1 MSEKLALIIATSQ
14 YQDPALRQL
23 VAPAQDAE
31 SLARVLKDPA
41 IGGFQVWTLI
51 NEPSYKVSLEI
62 ESFCDHHSR
71 DDLLLV
77 YFSCHGIKDVDGL
90 LYFAT
95 VDTQLARHNVRRAT
109 AVGAEFVNQVMSR
122 GRSRRQ
128 ILLLDCCYSGAFKTG
143 MLAKGSDRVGA
154 GEQLQGQG
162 RIVLTASDALQY
174 SFEGES
180 VQGEGVR
187 SIFTRELVR
196 GLETGEA
203 DLDRDG
209 SYSLDEVYDYVYSR
223 VSEERPEQK
232 PMKMGYMEG
241 KIFIGN
247 NPRPRPA
254 KLPPEVQ
261 DSVEDRRPWVRLGA
275 VQELERLL
283 AAQSKGVAL
292 GARDALTTL
301 AEEDDSLLVR
311 TAAQK
316 CLGAH
321 IEMDRGPERREEDE
335 TTAPQAKQKEE
346 PKQAA
351 KGSAPAP
358 SDVPKP
364 NDREVAL
371 EGSGVAAKREMFINR
386 LAAETAAQPTRALR
400 HRRALIL
407 VGLTGVIL
415 IFAILIRYST
425 RQDLLARTL
434 TDATGTAVT
443 ALAFSPDE
451 KILASQSEGKVKLW
465 SLDTYGEIATLE
477 TPGAWIWSA
486 AFSPDGKSII
496 TGGSNGVTFWDVST
510 GRHLRSFASDQ
521 NVRSLALTSD
531 GKRLVTG
538 GYNNGRNHGSSIRL
552 WDVSTATVLNTITNL
567 HIVNFVALSPDA
579 RSLLTVG
586 ATGEISPGGG
596 LIAVA
601 QLWDV
606 ATGKEIRRVAQSDSW
621 PLTVAF
627 SPNGRWLA
635 LGGNWRTDP
644 TNSPAIKVLGADTA
658 QELAVIPSSC
668 VQAIA
673 FSPTS
678 QWFVCGGGKL
688 EIHSAPSG
696 RDVQVVGNPPAGT
709 EVVAVSTHGHWL
721 ASGTENGTT
730 QLWRSTR

>member
-1 MSEKLALIIATSQ
+1 MSGKLALIIATSQ

-23 VAPAQDAE
+23 VTPAQDAE

-51 NEPSYKVSLEI
+51 NEPSYKVNLEI
-62 ESFCDHHSR
+62 ESFCDHHNR

-77 YFSCHGIKDVDGL
+77 YFSYHGIKDADGL

-122 GRSRRQ
+122 GRSRHQ
-128 ILLLDCCYSGAFKTG
+128 ILLLDCCYSGAFKAG

-174 SFEGES
+174 SFEGEQ
-180 VQGEGVR
+180 VQGEGAR

-196 GLETGEA
+196 GLETGDA

-232 PMKMGYMEG
+232 PMKMGYVEG

-261 DSVEDRRPWVRLGA
+261 DSVEDRRPWVRLSA

-292 GARDALTTL
+292 GARNALTTL
-301 AEEDDSLLVR
+301 AEQDDSLQVR
-311 TAAQK
+311 TAAEK
-316 CLGAH
+316 CLGVH
-321 IEMDRGPERREEDE
+321 IEMDRGPEGREEDE
-335 TTAPQAKQKEE
+335 AAAQQAGWEEERLHAPKADAKAKLKEE
-346 PKQAA
+346 VTVEPEETLHFWFVRLKELI
-351 KGSAPAP
+351 GSF
-358 SDVPKP
+358 
-364 NDREVAL
+364 L
-371 EGSGVAAKREMFINR
+371 
-386 LAAETAAQPTRALR
+386 TRALR

-407 VGLTGVIL
+407 VGLVGVIL
-415 IFAILIRYST
+415 ICAILTSVRYFT
-425 RQDLLARTL
+425 RQFVLARTL
-434 TDATGTAVT
+434 TDTTGTAVT
-443 ALAFSPDE
+443 ALAFSADE

-465 SLDTYGEIATLE
+465 SLDTYVEIDTLE

-486 AFSPDGKSII
+486 AFSPDGKTIV
-496 TGGSNGVTFWDVST
+496 TGGSNGVTFWDLST
-510 GRHLRSFASDQ
+510 GRQLRRLASDQ
-521 NVRSLALTSD
+521 NVRSLAFSSD
-531 GKRLVTG
+531 GKRLATG
-538 GYNNGRNHGSSIRL
+538 GSNNGRNQGSSIRL
-552 WDVSTATVLNTITNL
+552 WDVSTVTILNTITSL
-567 HIVNFVALSPDA
+567 RLVNFVAFSPDD

-586 ATGEISPGGG
+586 ATGETSSGGG
-596 LIAVA
+596 LMAVA

-606 ATGKEIRRVAQSDSW
+606 ATGKEIRRVGQSDFW
-621 PLTVAF
+621 PLAVAF

-635 LGGNWRTDP
+635 LGGTWRADSTY
-644 TNSPAIKVLGADTA
+644 SAAIKVLGADSA

-668 VQAIA
+668 VQAMA
-673 FSPTS
+673 FGPTS
-678 QWFVCGGGKL
+678 QWFVCGGGEL

-696 RDVQVVGNPPAGT
+696 RDVQVVGNAPAGT
-709 EVVAVSTHGHWL
+709 EVVAISTHGHWL
-721 ASGTENGTT
+721 ASGTQNGTT